1 MTSPRIAH
9 RVVRTRN
16 KHSRAVLKDDTVIIR
31 LARNLSRTEEQ
42 DHIRDLLRR
51 MTRIVL
57 EERTKVL
64 INPFRALLHGAQRC
78 SVELAT
84 GRQLVFTLE
93 AGKRTTARRTKEG
106 WRVSVSP
113 TCRRPALH
121 RFLWKLLG
129 ISEHE
134 RITRFVHTLN
144 EKTLGVRIRGVKLQF
159 ASSQWGSCSPKGI
172 IMLNAGLLLLPE
184 RYLRYIVI
192 HELSHRIRADHS
204 PAFWRVVERAMPGYD
219 AVRKELLEYRLPTL

>member
-1 MTSPRIAH
+1 MTPRIIH
-9 RVVRTRN
+9 RVIRTRN
-16 KHSRAVLKDDTVIIR
+16 KHSRAVLKGDTVIIR

-42 DHIRDLLRR
+42 DHISDLLRR

-64 INPFRALLHGAQRC
+64 INPFGTLLNGAQRC
-78 SVELAT
+78 TVELAS
-84 GRQLVFTLE
+84 RKKLIFTLE

-106 WRVSVSP
+106 WRITVSP
-113 TCRRPALH
+113 GCRRAALH

-134 RITRFVHTLN
+134 RITRLVHALN
-144 EKTLGVRIRGVKLQF
+144 ERTLGVRIRSVKLRF
-159 ASSQWGSCSPKGI
+159 ASSQWGSCSSKGI

-184 RYLRYIVI
+184 RYLRYIII

-204 PAFWRVVERAMPGYD
+204 TAFWRVVERAMPGYD
-219 AVRKELLEYRLPTL
+219 TVRKELMEYRLPNL